1 VLLAPSPGA
10 SPYRHQ
16 RKIVAT
22 DTTIA
27 AEGATQSKTPLEPIE
42 VRITDIRSAARDTNI
57 YEFRRVDGKRFPS
70 STPGAHI
77 DIKLP
82 TGLVRQYSLLTSETD
97 PESYTIA
104 VKRDPAG
111 RGGSSYMHTE
121 LKVGQTLRIKGP
133 RNNFPLVDAE
143 HVVLIAGG
151 IGITPIFCMTQQLVT
166 QGRSWKLYYSSRS
179 RADMAFL
186 DMLTKHE
193 PVYLHFDDEAEGKFL
208 DIAKIVAE
216 APKNS
221 HLYCCGPMPM
231 LKAFEAATE
240 GWPRNQIHVEYF
252 APKQEPAKAGGFVVE
267 LAKSKQEFV
276 IPPGKTILEV
286 LLDAGIYVDHSCELG
301 ICGLCETPLISG
313 TPEHRDAFLTDE
325 QKEANKSVMVCC
337 AGAKSDRL
345 VLDL

>member
-1 VLLAPSPGA
+1 LDIDTAPP
-10 SPYRHQ
+10 Q
-16 RKIVAT
+16 DVAT
-22 DTTIA
+22 DTAKA
-27 AEGATQSKTPLEPIE
+27 AGEPIE
-42 VRITDIRSAARDTNI
+42 VRIADIRPAARDTNI
-57 YEFRRVDGKRFPS
+57 YEFRRTDGKRFPS
-70 STPGAHI
+70 ATPGAHI

-82 TGLVRQYSLLTSETD
+82 NGLVRQYSLLTSQTD

-111 RGGSSYMHTE
+111 RGGSSFIHSE
-121 LKVGQTLRIKGP
+121 LRVGQILRIKPP

-151 IGITPIFCMTQQLVT
+151 IGITPIFCMVQQLVT
-166 QGRSWKLYYSSRS
+166 QARSWKLYYSSRS

-186 DMLTKHE
+186 DALAKHE
-193 PVYLHFDDEAEGKFL
+193 PVKLHFDDESEGKFL
-208 DIAKIVAE
+208 DIAAIVAE

-231 LKAFEAATE
+231 LKAFEAATT
-240 GWPRNQIHVEYF
+240 GWPRAQIHVEYF

-276 IPPGKTILEV
+276 VPPGKTILEV
-286 LLDAGIYVDHSCELG
+286 LLDAGIYVDHSCEIG
-301 ICGLCETPLISG
+301 ICGLCQTGLLSG

-325 QKEANKSVMVCC
+325 QKEANDTLMICC
-337 AGAKSDRL
+337 AGSKTDRL

>member
-1 VLLAPSPGA
+1 M
-10 SPYRHQ
+10 
-16 RKIVAT
+16 AT
-22 DTTIA
+22 DT
-27 AEGATQSKTPLEPIE
+27 ATQISGVKETAKAPGESIE
-42 VRITDIRSAARDTNI
+42 VRVTDIRPAARDTNV
-57 YEFRRVDGKRFPS
+57 YEFRRADGKPLPS
-70 STPGAHI
+70 AAPGAHI

-82 TGLVRQYSLLTSETD
+82 NGLVRQYSLLTRD
-97 PESYTIA
+97 PNPESYLIA

-111 RGGSSYMHTE
+111 RGGSSYMHSE
-121 LKVGQTLRIKGP
+121 LRVGQTLKIKPP

-151 IGITPIFCMTQQLVT
+151 IGITPILCMVQQLVT

-186 DMLTKHE
+186 DTLAKYE
-193 PVYLHFDDEAEGKFL
+193 PVYLHFDDESDGKFL
-208 DIAKIVAE
+208 DIAAIVAE

-231 LKAFEAATE
+231 LKAFEAATAD
-240 GWPRNQIHVEYF
+240 WPRGQIHVEYF

-276 IPPGKTILEV
+276 IPPGKTILQV

-301 ICGLCETPLISG
+301 ICGLCETPLLSG
-313 TPEHRDAFLTDE
+313 TPEHRDSFLTDE
-325 QKEANKSVMVCC
+325 QKAANTAVMVCC

-345 VLDL
+345 VLDI

>member
-1 VLLAPSPGA
+1 
-10 SPYRHQ
+10 
-16 RKIVAT
+16 VAT
-22 DTTIA
+22 DTATPA
-27 AEGATQSKTPLEPIE
+27 QGATETAKAPGESIE
-42 VRITDIRSAARDTNI
+42 VRVAEIRPAARDTNI
-57 YEFRRVDGKRFPS
+57 YEFRRVDGAPLPAA
-70 STPGAHI
+70 TPGAHI
-77 DIKLP
+77 DIKLAN
-82 TGLVRQYSLLTSETD
+82 GLVRQYSLLTSD
-97 PESYTIA
+97 PNPESYTIA

-111 RGGSSYMHTE
+111 RGGSSYIHSE
-121 LKVGQTLRIKGP
+121 LRIGQMLRIKPP

-151 IGITPIFCMTQQLVT
+151 IGITPIFCMVQQLVT
-166 QGRSWKLYYSSRS
+166 QQRSWKLYYSSRS

-186 DMLTKHE
+186 DALTKHE
-193 PVYLHFDDEAEGKFL
+193 PVYLHFDDESDGKFL

-231 LKAFEAATE
+231 LKAFEAAAA
-240 GWPRNQIHVEYF
+240 GWPRAQIHVEYF

-301 ICGLCETPLISG
+301 ICGLCETALISG

-325 QKEANKSVMVCC
+325 QKAANNTVMVCC

>member
-1 VLLAPSPGA
+1 VAKDTAPNVEG
-10 SPYRHQ
+10 
-16 RKIVAT
+16 
-22 DTTIA
+22 TTQA
-27 AEGATQSKTPLEPIE
+27 PKTPGEPIE
-42 VRITDIRSAARDTNI
+42 VRVADIRPAARDTNI
-57 YEFRRVDGKRFPS
+57 YEFRRVDGKPLPS
-70 STPGAHI
+70 AAPGAHI

-82 TGLVRQYSLLTSETD
+82 NGLVRQYSLLTSTAD

-104 VKRDPAG
+104 VKRDPSG
-111 RGGSSYMHTE
+111 RGGSSYMHGE

-143 HVVLIAGG
+143 HVILIAGG
-151 IGITPIFCMTQQLVT
+151 IGITPIFCMVQELVT
-166 QGRSWKLYYSSRS
+166 QQRSWKLHYSSRS

-186 DMLTKHE
+186 DALAKHE
-193 PVYLHFDDEAEGKFL
+193 PVYLHFDDEADGKFL

-231 LKAFEAATE
+231 LKAFEAATAD
-240 GWPRNQIHVEYF
+240 WPRAQIHVEYF

-276 IPPGKTILEV
+276 IAPGKTILEV

-301 ICGLCETPLISG
+301 ICGLCETPLLSG
-313 TPEHRDAFLTDE
+313 IPEHRDAFLSED
-325 QKEANKSVMVCC
+325 QKAANNTVMICC
-337 AGAKSDRL
+337 AGSKSDRL

>member
-1 VLLAPSPGA
+1 
-10 SPYRHQ
+10 
-16 RKIVAT
+16 VAT
-22 DTTIA
+22 DTAPPIT
-27 AEGATQSKTPLEPIE
+27 GATETVKAPGESIE
-42 VRITDIRSAARDTNI
+42 VRIADIREAARDTKV
-57 YEFRRVDGKRFPS
+57 YEFRRADGKPLPAA
-70 STPGAHI
+70 TPGAHV

-82 TGLVRQYSLLTSETD
+82 NGLVRQYSLLTSEAN

-111 RGGSSYMHTE
+111 RGGSGYIHTE
-121 LKVGQTLRIKGP
+121 LRVGQTLKIKPP
-133 RNNFPLVDAE
+133 RNNFPLADAE

-151 IGITPIFCMTQQLVT
+151 IGITPIYCMVQQLVT
-166 QGRSWKLYYSSRS
+166 QERSWKLYYSSRS

-186 DMLTKHE
+186 DALSKHE
-193 PVYLHFDDEAEGKFL
+193 PVQLHFDDESDGKFL

-231 LKAFEAATE
+231 LKAFETATAD
-240 GWPRNQIHVEYF
+240 WPRAQIHVEYF

-301 ICGLCETPLISG
+301 ICGLCETPLLSG

-325 QKEANKSVMVCC
+325 QKAANNTVMVCC